1 MRYYIRNIMCELC
14 NGFCANRV
22 GDKLGWLDC
31 CLFIRERKRNKVMRW
46 ILKYIFRNR
55 YVMVLML
62 FGCDDVSSNGNQPNT
77 NEEQLSFRIEM
88 LDERNYG
95 MVIDGNGEY
104 HIDISPNYQSIYKM
118 KATTNSSRTE
128 RITWTKNKSYRWSN
142 GIVVDDYWLVNP
154 ASYTKGGVGYSM
166 VGFMPEMIGSSVIIY
181 GKYYN
186 LVDSVIVHIK

>member
-1 MRYYIRNIMCELC
+1 MRYYIRNIWCELC
-14 NGFCANRV
+14 NGFCANRW
-22 GDKLGWLDC
+22 DDSLGYLDC

-77 NEEQLSFRIEM
+77 NEEELSFRIEM

-95 MVIDGNGEY
+95 MVKDSKGEY

-118 KATTNSSRTE
+118 KGITGSSRTE
-128 RITWTKNKSYRWSN
+128 RITWTKNKSYDWSN

-154 ASYTKGGVGYSM
+154 VSYTKDGVGYSV
-166 VGFMPEMIGSSVIIY
+166 VGFMPEMMNSSVVIY
-181 GKYYN
+181 GHYYS
-186 LVDSVIVHIK
+186 LTDSVVVHIK

>member
-1 MRYYIRNIMCELC
+1 MCELC

-77 NEEQLSFRIEM
+77 NEEELSFRIEM

-104 HIDISPNYQSIYKM
+104 HIVISSNSQYIYKM

-128 RITWTKNKSYRWSN
+128 RITWTTDKSYRWSN
-142 GIVVDDYWLVNP
+142 GFATDFYPLVNP
-154 ASYTKGGVGYSM
+154 SSYTKDSVGYSM
-166 VGFMPEMIGSSVIIY
+166 VGFMPEMKNSSVVIY
-181 GKYYN
+181 GHYYS
-186 LVDSVIVHIK
+186 LTDSVVVHIK

>member
-1 MRYYIRNIMCELC
+1 MCELC

-55 YVMVLML
+55 YLMVLML
-62 FGCDDVSSNGNQPNT
+62 VGCEDVSSNGNKPTT
-77 NEEQLSFRIEM
+77 NEEQLSFSVEM
-88 LDERNYG
+88 LNERGYP
-95 MVIDGNGEY
+95 MSVDGKVY
-104 HIDISPNYQSIYKM
+104 TITISPNYQSIFKM
-118 KATTNSSRTE
+118 KGITKSNMTE
-128 RITWTKNKSYRWSN
+128 RITWTKNKSYDWSN
-142 GIVVDDYWLVNP
+142 GIVVDDYCLVNP
-154 ASYTKGGVGYSM
+154 TSITKDGVGYSM

>member
-55 YVMVLML
+55 YLMVLML
-62 FGCDDVSSNGNQPNT
+62 VGCEDVSSNGNKPTT
-77 NEEQLSFRIEM
+77 NEEQLSFSVEM
-88 LDERNYG
+88 LNERGYP
-95 MVIDGNGEY
+95 MSVDGKVY
-104 HIDISPNYQSIYKM
+104 TITISPNYQSIFKM
-118 KATTNSSRTE
+118 KGITKSNMTE
-128 RITWTKNKSYRWSN
+128 RITWTKNKSYSWSN

-154 ASYTKGGVGYSM
+154 TSYTKDSVGYSM
-166 VGFMPEMIGSSVIIY
+166 VGFMPEMKNSSVVIY
-181 GKYYN
+181 GHYYS
-186 LVDSVIVHIK
+186 LTDSVVVHIK

>member
-1 MRYYIRNIMCELC
+1 MCELC

-31 CLFIRERKRNKVMRW
+31 CLFIRERKRNKIMRW

-55 YVMVLML
+55 YLMVLML
-62 FGCDDVSSNGNQPNT
+62 VGCEDVSSNGNKPTT
-77 NEEQLSFRIEM
+77 NEEQLSFSVEM
-88 LDERNYG
+88 LNERGYP
-95 MVIDGNGEY
+95 MSVDGKVY
-104 HIDISPNYQSIYKM
+104 TITISPNYQSIFKM
-118 KATTNSSRTE
+118 KGITKSNMTE

-166 VGFMPEMIGSSVIIY
+166 VSFMPEMKNSSVVIY
-181 GKYYN
+181 GHYYS
-186 LVDSVIVHIK
+186 LTDSVVVHIK